1 MEIWK
6 RNLWICCTASFIVA
20 IGMSQMAPMLP
31 LYIAELGIHDINE
44 IERWAGIVYGA
55 TFISL
60 AIFSPIWGRLS
71 DKYGRKPMCLRASL
85 CLSLVMFG
93 MGLAQN
99 VYQLALLRLVQG
111 TMSGFQAA
119 IIPLVAQESPS
130 DRSGWA
136 LGVFFTSQVSGT
148 LIGPI
153 IGGFLSELIGYRE
166 TFFVIGAFCFMG
178 FLALFKL
185 HESFT
190 PEPQVQSLTLG
201 ETFRK
206 LPSLQLIIG
215 LFITTLVMQFAVMAI
230 QPIIT
235 VYITQIASSSD
246 HIALIAGLVF
256 SCTGFAS
263 MLTSSRIGKL
273 ADSIGSQKV
282 LLVSLILAGLSS
294 IPQGLVQ
301 TPFELGVLRF
311 IFGIALAGLLPSV
324 NNLIRHHT
332 PSICLGRIYGFN
344 QSAQYLGMFAGGVLG
359 GQIAAAMGIANL
371 FFITAVLLLINAVW
385 CRIMVYSAAEQ
396 ADM

>member
-1 MEIWK
+1 
-6 RNLWICCTASFIVA
+6 
-20 IGMSQMAPMLP
+20 
-31 LYIAELGIHDINE
+31 
-44 IERWAGIVYGA
+44 
-55 TFISL
+55 
-60 AIFSPIWGRLS
+60 
-71 DKYGRKPMCLRASL
+71 
-85 CLSLVMFG
+85 
-93 MGLAQN
+93 
-99 VYQLALLRLVQG
+99 
-111 TMSGFQAA
+111 
-119 IIPLVAQESPS
+119 
-130 DRSGWA
+130 
-136 LGVFFTSQVSGT
+136 
-148 LIGPI
+148 
-153 IGGFLSELIGYRE
+153 
-166 TFFVIGAFCFMG
+166 MG

-206 LPSLQLIIG
+206 LPSLQLITG

-371 FFITAVLLLINAVW
+371 FFITAVLLLVNAVW

-396 ADM
+396 SDM

>member
-371 FFITAVLLLINAVW
+371 FFITAVLLLVNAVW

>member
-371 FFITAVLLLINAVW
+371 FFITAVLLLVNAVW

-396 ADM
+396 SDM